1 MSQVTEKQVKEF
13 IRGYLSA
20 ALFFSSFTP
29 CDEDGNETGDT
40 IEGLSGYEWAE
51 GQAESLHEECQ
62 DFIQAQAADLLEYV
76 AQIPC
81 DLSQGTPWDYA
92 GHDFWLTRN
101 GHGVGYWDRGLG
113 QLGERLT
120 AASKAYGGKDLYLG
134 DDELVYVY

>member
-1 MSQVTEKQVKEF
+1 MSKVTDKQVQEF
-13 IRGYLSA
+13 VRGYLGA

-29 CDEDGNETGDT
+29 CDEQGNETGET
-40 IEGLSGYEWAE
+40 IDGLQAYDWAPGE
-51 GQAESLHEECQ
+51 AAKLAEDCQ

-120 AASKAYGGKDLYLG
+120 VASKAYGGKDLYLG
-134 DDELVYVY
+134 DDELVYAC